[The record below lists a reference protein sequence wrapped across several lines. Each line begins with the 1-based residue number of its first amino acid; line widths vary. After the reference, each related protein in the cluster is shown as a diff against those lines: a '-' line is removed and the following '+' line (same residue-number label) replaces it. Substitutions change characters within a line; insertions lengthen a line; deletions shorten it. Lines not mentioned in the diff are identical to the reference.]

1 MSRIFQRLSFTFF
14 AALALSACGTM
25 GGGLAKVEADPA
37 LVTGSVVVDPKV
49 NTAEVSDANTIRNAI
64 SAVDL
69 SKASSVPLGWA
80 NRETGS
86 AGTIS
91 KVAETSKDGAV
102 CRKFETSRESYEGVA
117 LFHGAACI
125 GADGQWFMQEFA
137 QL

>member
-1 MSRIFQRLSFTFF
+1 MSRIFQRILVIYF
-14 AALALSACGTM
+14 AALALSSCGTM
-25 GGGLAKVEADPA
+25 GGLSKVDNDPA
-37 LVTGSVVVDPKV
+37 LVTGSVPGNRDI

-69 SKASSVPLGWA
+69 SKASSVPFGWA

-86 AGTIS
+86 AGTFS
-91 KVAETSKDGAV
+91 KVAETSKDGTV
-102 CRKFETSRESYEGVA
+102 CRDFETSRESYEGVA